1 MNIDSSSTASYIAA
15 YQRSSS
21 VTTGSMNIAGS
32 YLEITGGV
40 NGRYDTEDKAE
51 ISNMA
56 KEMAQRIKDLDV
68 FSVIFKDNDVRKRTQ
83 SLSEV
88 ETDFMNDFNS
98 FASMFGKVSGAMGI
112 DSSES
117 YTIGLNGVGGLT
129 VTGSNG
135 ETAENIQKTLGNQT
149 TVARFAV
156 MAARAALTDAGYSL
170 DGFKESYAND
180 PYAAIKDNIG
190 ELKDRLLG
198 FRTTG
203 AGGSMQYGFI
213 RDFEA
218 QIDYSSTTVEYTAA
232 QAA

>member
-1 MNIDSSSTASYIAA
+1 MTIDSNFAFGSIAA
-15 YQRSSS
+15 YQRSGS
-21 VTTGSMNIAGS
+21 VTTGSMHVSGS

-40 NGRYDTEDKAE
+40 NGRYGTEDKAE
-51 ISNMA
+51 ISA
-56 KEMAQRIKDLDV
+56 AAREMATRIKELDV
-68 FSVIFKDNDVRKRTQ
+68 FSVIFKDGDVRKRTQ

-98 FASMFGKVSGAMGI
+98 FAGMFGQVSGMMGI
-112 DSSES
+112 DASES

-129 VTGSNG
+129 VTGSDG

-170 DGFKESYAND
+170 DGFKEAYADD
-180 PYAAIKDNIG
+180 PYAAIRENIDQL
-190 ELKDRLLG
+190 EKRLLG

-213 RDFEA
+213 RDFEME
-218 QIDYSSTTVEYTAA
+218 IDYSSTTVEYSAA
-232 QAA
+232 KVA